1 MRRFGHGHSLAVGIL
16 LTLALERH
24 ALLAALLVF
33 AAGVVLGLSWAR
45 IRDAAPR
52 LVEAAQRAWRSPR
65 PTAKQKAW

>member
-33 AAGVVLGLSWAR
+33 AAGVTLGRSWSR
-45 IRDAAPR
+45 IREAAPK
-52 LVEAAQRAWRSPR
+52 LVEAAQRVWSTPR
-65 PTAKQKAW
+65 PTAKRKAW